1 VIFFE
6 VLPMPPLAIFLI
18 IASYL
23 VGAIPFGLLL
33 SKRSGVDIRAQ
44 GSKNIGATNVA
55 RLLGKKLGILTLL
68 ADIAK
73 GFTPLFVAGRLLPAD
88 AQQGTA
94 LALCGA
100 ATVLG
105 HMFPVYLGFR
115 GGKGVATGLGVFLY
129 LAPKALLGCLLVF
142 VAVVGLSGF
151 VSLGSLLGS
160 LAVLPG
166 LWLLEEPAWKIV
178 LASLV
183 VALIW
188 LKHHQNIDRL
198 LQGNEKSW
206 RKK

>member
-1 VIFFE
+1 MSFLE
-6 VLPMPPLAIFLI
+6 VLPMTPLALFLI

-23 VGAIPFGLLL
+23 AGAIPFGLLL
-33 SKRSGVDIRAQ
+33 SKGSGVDIRTQ

-73 GFTPLFVAGRLLPAD
+73 GYAPIFLAGRLLPAD
-88 AQQGTA
+88 SLQGTV

-105 HMFPVYLGFR
+105 HMFPVYLGFK

-129 LAPKALLGCLLVF
+129 LAPTAVLGCLLVF
-142 VAVVGLSGF
+142 TAAVGLSGF

-166 LWLLEEPAWKIV
+166 LWLLREPAWKMV
-178 LASLV
+178 LAALV

-198 LQGNEKSW
+198 LHGTEKSW
-206 RKK
+206 KKK